1 MKRSPRAK
9 RPMTKRFLLP
19 MMMFLKMIRHPVT
32 MMMFLKMIRHPVTMM
47 KRHLHLRKRP
57 SPSTK
62 KLHLRKRPSTKKLHL
77 RKRPSTRKLL
87 LRKRP
92 STRKLLL
99 RKRPSTRKL
108 LLRNLSQRTTLRM
121 STTNDN
127 GEGSVSGSDGSDY
140 DSGIEVDWL
149 EDLEGW
155 LGFPVPMAALG
166 EHHAAS
172 ESESE

>member
-19 MMMFLKMIRHPVT
+19 

-99 RKRPSTRKL
+99 SKRPSTRKLLLRKRTSTRKL

-121 STTNDN
+121 STTMTVTARTMTM
-127 GEGSVSGSDGSDY
+127 GRVQFLVATALIMIRVSKSIG
-140 DSGIEVDWL
+140 
-149 EDLEGW
+149 
-155 LGFPVPMAALG
+155 
-166 EHHAAS
+166 
-172 ESESE
+172 